1 MKEHSP
7 LLHLHLHPL
16 DGERAE
22 PLVVDGAFDREM
34 R

>member
-7 LLHLHLHPL
+7 LLHLHPL
-16 DGERAE
+16 DDERAE